1 MNGQIPTWPL
11 WIIGN
16 LLGFGL
22 GSLGSANRAFVGY
35 LAPEGHEGAVFGLWG
50 LTFKLSAIMTFPF
63 AYVRDTMGT
72 PASLLLLASLVVVG
86 IIATLMVNEKRGRE
100 RAEAEGVS

>member
-1 MNGQIPTWPL
+1 MVTCLSGQFE
-11 WIIGN
+11 GARA
-16 LLGFGL
+16 LLQ
-22 GSLGSANRAFVGY
+22 RAAR
-35 LAPEGHEGAVFGLWG
+35 LGHEGAVFGLWG
-50 LTFKLSAIMTFPF
+50 LTFKISAIMTFPF